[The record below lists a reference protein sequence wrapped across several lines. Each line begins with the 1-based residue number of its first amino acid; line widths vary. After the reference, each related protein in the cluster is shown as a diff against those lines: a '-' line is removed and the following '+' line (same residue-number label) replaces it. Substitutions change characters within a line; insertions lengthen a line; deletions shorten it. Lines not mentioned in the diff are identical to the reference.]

1 MIAAV
6 TKIATPHVD
15 WFAMSPALALLA
27 VTGIGLLSAVL
38 VPAHL
43 RKAVSATAAF
53 GGFVGAFVAAALLY
67 AKSADGALLISGS
80 MSRDRW
86 GALAAIILAGAG
98 ALTVLVSYGEKAK
111 EHVSEYYALIAAA
124 GAGMIFLAQA
134 TSLMTIF
141 LALEW
146 FSISLYVLC
155 AIDIDRESRLEAG
168 MKYLITGSFG
178 SAFLLFGSALVYGS
192 TGTLRL
198 DLIGKAVADR
208 GLTDDPLLITG
219 LAMALVG
226 LAFKA
231 SLAPFHQWTPD
242 VYQGSPTAIAG
253 FMGAATKA
261 VAFVLTVRVLTT
273 AFAGEARIWTVALA
287 VFACASLVI
296 GNLAALVQK
305 DVKRILAYSSISHA
319 GFMLMAVAA
328 NSPLGAR
335 AVLYYLIPYA
345 AMSIGAFAVV
355 SARERELGRDVTV
368 DDLAG
373 YGWERPVLG
382 VAMWLFMLGFAGFPL
397 TGGFVGKFY
406 AFSAAYEHGWIWL
419 VIVGAVATAVSLY
432 YYLGIVRQLFLRQPA
447 GAAGASVAGRPVV
460 AGGSPP
466 RDLLLQVAVLASVA
480 VTVGSFFGVQPLI
493 DLAKHA
499 AGSLPF

>member
-1 MIAAV
+1 MIGAA
-6 TKIATPHVD
+6 IQTPHVD
-15 WFAMSPALALLA
+15 WFAMSPSLALLA
-27 VTGIGLLSAVL
+27 VSAVALLAAVL
-38 VPAHL
+38 VPAG
-43 RKAVSATAAF
+43 RRRQVSAAVTF
-53 GGFVGAFVAAALLY
+53 GGFAAAFALAAVLY
-67 AKSADGALLISGS
+67 ATSGHGHVLISGS
-80 MSRDRW
+80 MARDRW
-86 GALAAIILAGAG
+86 SALAMIVLAGAG
-98 ALTVLVSYGEKAK
+98 GLAVLTSYQERIR
-111 EHVSEYYALIAAA
+111 EHAAEYYALVAAA
-124 GAGMIFLAQA
+124 GAGMLFMTQA

-155 AIDIDRESRLEAG
+155 AIDIDSESRLEAG
-168 MKYLITGSFG
+168 MKYLIAGSFG

-198 DLIGKAVADR
+198 DSIASAISGR
-208 GLTDDPLLITG
+208 GLADDPLLVTG
-219 LAMALVG
+219 LAMMLVG

-242 VYQGSPTAIAG
+242 VYQGAPTPVSG

-261 VAFVLTVRVLTT
+261 VAFVVIVRVLTT
-273 AFAGEARIWTVALA
+273 AFPDLAHIWTVALA
-287 VFACASLVI
+287 VFATASLAI

-305 DVKRILAYSSISHA
+305 DVKRILAYSSVSHA
-319 GFMLMAVAA
+319 GFMLMGVAA
-328 NSPLGAR
+328 NSALGAR

-355 SARERELGRDVTV
+355 AARERELGRDVTV

-382 VAMWLFMLGFAGFPL
+382 VSMWIFMLGFAGFPL

-406 AFSAAYEHGWIWL
+406 AFSAIYEKGWIWL
-419 VIVGAVATAVSLY
+419 VIVGAVFTAVSLW
-432 YYLGIVRQLFLRQPA
+432 YYLGIVRQLFLRNAA
-447 GAAGASVAGRPVV
+447 GAAAAGRPVV

-466 RDLLLQVAVLASVA
+466 RELVLQVAVLACTA
-480 VTVGSFFGVQPLI
+480 VTIGSFFAVQPLI

>member
-1 MIAAV
+1 
-6 TKIATPHVD
+6 
-15 WFAMSPALALLA
+15 
-27 VTGIGLLSAVL
+27 VL
-38 VPAHL
+38 
-43 RKAVSATAAF
+43 T
-53 GGFVGAFVAAALLY
+53 
-67 AKSADGALLISGS
+67 
-80 MSRDRW
+80 
-86 GALAAIILAGAG
+86 
-98 ALTVLVSYGEKAK
+98 SYGEKTK
-111 EHVSEYYALIAAA
+111 EHVAEYYALLAAA
-124 GAGMIFLAQA
+124 GAGMLFLAQA
-134 TSLMTIF
+134 SNLMTIF

-146 FSISLYVLC
+146 FSISLYILC

-168 MKYLITGSFG
+168 MKYLIAGSFG
-178 SAFLLFGSALVYGS
+178 SAFLLFGSALVYGA

-198 DLIGKAVADR
+198 DLIGKAIADR
-208 GLTDDPLLITG
+208 GLSDDPLVVTG
-219 LAMALVG
+219 LAMILVG

-242 VYQGSPTAIAG
+242 VYQGSPTPIAG

-261 VAFVLTVRVLTT
+261 VAFVLTIRILTT
-273 AFAGEARIWTVALA
+273 AFEEDAHLWTVLLA
-287 VFACASLVI
+287 VLAVASLVI

-305 DVKRILAYSSISHA
+305 DVKRILAYSSVSHA

-335 AVLYYLIPYA
+335 AVLYYLIPYG

-355 SARERELGRDVTV
+355 AARERELGRDVTV

-382 VAMWLFMLGFAGFPL
+382 VGMWLFMLGFAGFPL

-406 AFSAAYEHGWIWL
+406 AFSAAYKHGWIWL

-432 YYLGIVRQLFLRQPA
+432 YYLGIVRQLFLRTAA
-447 GAAGASVAGRPVV
+447 GAAGAARPVV

-466 RDLLLQVAVLASVA
+466 RDALLHIAVLACIA
-480 VTVGSFFGVQPLI
+480 VTLGSFFGVQPLI
-493 DLAKHA
+493 DLAKTA

>member
-1 MIAAV
+1 MIR
-6 TKIATPHVD
+6 TPHVD
-15 WFAMSPALALLA
+15 WFAMSPSLALLGVA
-27 VTGIGLLSAVL
+27 AIALLAAVL
-38 VPAHL
+38 VPASR
-43 RKAVSATAAF
+43 RKAFSATVTF
-53 GGFVGAFVAAALLY
+53 GGFVGAFVAAALVYGLSPH
-67 AKSADGALLISGS
+67 ATTVISGS
-80 MSRDRW
+80 MARDRW
-86 GALAAIILAGAG
+86 GAVAQLILAGAG
-98 ALTVLVSYGEKAK
+98 ALAVLTSFGEKTK
-111 EHVSEYYALIAAA
+111 EHVAEYYALLAAA
-124 GAGMIFLAQA
+124 GAGMLFLAQA
-134 TSLMTIF
+134 SSLMTIF

-146 FSISLYVLC
+146 FSLCLYVLC
-155 AIDIDRESRLEAG
+155 AIDIERKSRLEAG

-178 SAFLLFGSALVYGS
+178 SAFLLFGSALIYGA

-198 DLIGKAVADR
+198 DAIGRAIAER
-208 GLTDDPLLITG
+208 GLSDDPLIVTG
-219 LAMALVG
+219 LAMMLVG

-242 VYQGSPTAIAG
+242 VYQGSPTPVSG

-261 VAFVLTVRVLTT
+261 VAFVLMIRVLQTSFQED
-273 AFAGEARIWTVALA
+273 AHLWTVLLA
-287 VFACASLVI
+287 VLSVASLVI

-305 DVKRILAYSSISHA
+305 DVKRILAYSSVSHA

-328 NSPLGAR
+328 NSAIGGR

-355 SARERELGRDVTV
+355 AARERELGRDVSV
-368 DDLAG
+368 EDLAG

-382 VAMWLFMLGFAGFPL
+382 VGMWIFMLGFAGFPL

-406 AFSAAYEHGWIWL
+406 VFTAAYRHGWIWL

-432 YYLGIVRQLFLRQPA
+432 YYLGIVRQLFLRP
-447 GAAGASVAGRPVV
+447 SVSAAGRPVV
-460 AGGSPP
+460 VGGSPP
-466 RDLLLQVAVLASVA
+466 RDALLQVAVLVCSA

-493 DLAKHA
+493 DLARSA

>member
-1 MIAAV
+1 VIP
-6 TKIATPHVD
+6 TPHVD
-15 WFAMSPALALLA
+15 WFAMSPSLALLGVA
-27 VTGIGLLSAVL
+27 AIALLAAVL
-38 VPAHL
+38 VPSGS
-43 RKAVSATAAF
+43 RKAVSATVTF
-53 GGFVGAFVAAALLY
+53 GGFVGAFVAAALVYGLSPD
-67 AKSADGALLISGS
+67 AATVISGS
-80 MSRDRW
+80 LARDRW
-86 GALAAIILAGAG
+86 GALAQIILAGAG
-98 ALTVLVSYGEKAK
+98 ALAVLTSYGEKTK
-111 EHVSEYYALIAAA
+111 EHVAEYYALLAAA
-124 GAGMIFLAQA
+124 GAGMLFLAQA
-134 TSLMTIF
+134 SNLMTIF

-146 FSISLYVLC
+146 FSICLYILC
-155 AIDIDRESRLEAG
+155 AIDIERKSRLEAG

-178 SAFLLFGSALVYGS
+178 SAFLLFGSALIYGA

-198 DLIGKAVADR
+198 DAIGRAIAER
-208 GLTDDPLLITG
+208 GLSDDPLIVTG
-219 LAMALVG
+219 LAMMLVG

-242 VYQGSPTAIAG
+242 VYQGSPTPVAG

-261 VAFVLTVRVLTT
+261 VAFVLMIRVLQTSFQED
-273 AFAGEARIWTVALA
+273 AHLWTVLLA
-287 VFACASLVI
+287 VLSVASLVI

-305 DVKRILAYSSISHA
+305 DVKRILAYSSVSHA

-328 NSPLGAR
+328 NSAIGGR

-355 SARERELGRDVTV
+355 AARERELGRDVSV

-382 VAMWLFMLGFAGFPL
+382 VGMWIFMLGFAGFPL
-397 TGGFVGKFY
+397 TGGFLGKFY
-406 AFSAAYEHGWIWL
+406 AFTAAYQHGWIWL

-432 YYLGIVRQLFLRQPA
+432 YYLGIVRQLFLRPSA
-447 GAAGASVAGRPVV
+447 GAAGRTVVV

-466 RDLLLQVAVLASVA
+466 RDALLQVAVLVCIA

-493 DLAKHA
+493 DLARNA